1 MSHVRDIH
9 TSDALQ
15 GERIAKIIARSGLC
29 SRRDAERL
37 ISEGRV
43 TLNGKRLDTPAINIS
58 ASDTVLVDNEVL
70 PQIEP
75 PRLWRF
81 HKPKGCVTTHRDPEG
96 RPTVFDA
103 LPEAM
108 PRVISVGRLDFNT
121 EGLLLLTNDGE
132 LARHLESP
140 TTGWLRRYRVRVNG
154 DITQKALDALADGIT
169 IEGIRYAGIE
179 AKLDRTQGT
188 NSWLTVGLREGK
200 NREIRRIMTHLGVVV
215 NRLIRVSYGPFA
227 LGELETGA
235 VEEVKRRIIA
245 DQLGREIAERLGLK
259 AKKEDGEREK
269 PAQARASAPRR
280 NNRARFEGDK
290 SKPSSQSKPVYKA
303 AIKGKSARTNTEND
317 ADVSRPWQKKAN
329 AESKPQRR
337 ERDRDSAPKSRHSRP
352 STKGPVN
359 KSRERKPR

>member
-154 DITQKALDALADGIT
+154 DITQKALDALTDGIT
-169 IEGIRYAGIE
+169 I
-179 AKLDRTQGT
+179 
-188 NSWLTVGLREGK
+188 
-200 NREIRRIMTHLGVVV
+200 
-215 NRLIRVSYGPFA
+215 
-227 LGELETGA
+227 
-235 VEEVKRRIIA
+235 
-245 DQLGREIAERLGLK
+245 
-259 AKKEDGEREK
+259 
-269 PAQARASAPRR
+269 
-280 NNRARFEGDK
+280 
-290 SKPSSQSKPVYKA
+290 
-303 AIKGKSARTNTEND
+303 
-317 ADVSRPWQKKAN
+317 
-329 AESKPQRR
+329 
-337 ERDRDSAPKSRHSRP
+337 
-352 STKGPVN
+352 
-359 KSRERKPR
+359 